1 MLLALS
7 RTLRNA
13 SAWQDASDQA
23 HVRLTLDDSESER
36 KARIVMTT
44 AHEGESMDEVAFF
57 FVRLTSFDAHRF
69 TDLLVVAIGSDETSA
84 GRLTDAVAS
93 YI

>member
-1 MLLALS
+1 MMML
-7 RTLRNA
+7 
-13 SAWQDASDQA
+13 D
-23 HVRLTLDDSESER
+23 VPGSER
-36 KARIVMTT
+36 EARTVMTT

-69 TDLLVVAIGSDETSA
+69 TDLLVLAIGSDETSA
-84 GRLTDAVAS
+84 GRLTDAVTS